1 VIEGKNQKEGLKPLL
16 FCNRIALG
24 VVV

>member
-1 VIEGKNQKEGLKPLL
+1 VIERKNQKEGLKPLF